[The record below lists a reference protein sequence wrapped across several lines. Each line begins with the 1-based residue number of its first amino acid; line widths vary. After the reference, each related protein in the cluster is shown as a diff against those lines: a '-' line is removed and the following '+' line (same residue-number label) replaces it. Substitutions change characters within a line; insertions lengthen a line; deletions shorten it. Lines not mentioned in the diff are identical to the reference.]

1 MHGHGANPDG
11 FYDLRTWLGYLIKG
25 DELDLSDDELKSNVD
40 PSMSSIR
47 ALIDSS
53 EFEFVELLRGSSS
66 FGTMLTDLGFS
77 CVPSSDH
84 LGPEGSRFFSGG
96 YNTLVHGSKNGG
108 MISAIQIEAPRP
120 GIRENTATWSK
131 FASAFTSTVSKFY
144 KMHLRRDIIAID

>member
-1 MHGHGANPDG
+1 MLLVCNNARKINL
-11 FYDLRTWLGYLIKG
+11 Y
-25 DELDLSDDELKSNVD
+25 ELKNNVD

-77 CVPSSDH
+77 CVPSRDH
-84 LGPEGSRFFSGG
+84 LGPEGSRFFSRG

-108 MISAIQIEAPRP
+108 MISAIQIEAPKP
-120 GIRENTATWSK
+120 GIRENIATWSK
-131 FASAFTSTVSKFY
+131 FASAFTSTVSKFS
-144 KMHLRRDIIAID
+144 KMHLRRDILAID